1 MPSRSANSR
10 SDRARPAASSSN
22 HARLLRDRLDQRGS
36 HFERSF
42 CIATPGSTSLISIPR
57 RPNATGAVSSSESPG
72 IAWAHPVEGRCSA
85 ARQEAVLIGPVERQI
100 EFGMPRRSEFY
111 GLPAVQDRLDQLGA
125 QKGEVDEAPDIATG
139 DAIAL
144 GQLPQRS
151 GASGGE
157 LLEPRTPARDRLDQ
171 RGVTS

>member
-22 HARLLRDRLDQRGS
+22 HARLLRDRLDQPGS

-42 CIATPGSTSLISIPR
+42 VPGSTSLISIPR
-57 RPNATGAVSSSESPG
+57 RLNATGAVSSSESPG

-100 EFGMPRRSEFY
+100 EFGKTRRSEFY